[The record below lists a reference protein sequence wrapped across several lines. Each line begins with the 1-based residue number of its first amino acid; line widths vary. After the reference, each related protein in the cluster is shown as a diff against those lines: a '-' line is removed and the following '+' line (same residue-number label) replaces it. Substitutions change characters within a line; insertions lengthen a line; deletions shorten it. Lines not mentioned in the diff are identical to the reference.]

1 MFRNEKL
8 RIGLLIGVALL
19 SFFAGI
25 GRAPLFNKDEGAFCE
40 ATREMMLSG
49 NYIMTYLNGEP
60 RYDKPILIYW
70 LQALSVK
77 CFGLTEFAFRLPSA
91 LAACLWALAVYLF
104 ARRRFGADTAFWAAF
119 FLMTSVQVS
128 VIGKAAI
135 ADALLNLLIAVA
147 MFSLW
152 QYYEREDSTHLYAAA
167 IAMALGVLSKGPV
180 AILIPCAATFLFC
193 LIRGEWR
200 RWFRTLAVPGPL
212 LLFMAIAVPWYAAV
226 LWVQGWAFVEGF
238 LLRHNVQ
245 RFSGPF
251 EGHGGS
257 LFYYIPV
264 ILIGLMPYT
273 AALLRSLSRFREDF
287 RDPFRQY
294 LLIWFLFVWVFFSL
308 SGTKLPHYVIY
319 GYTPLFLLMALHL
332 DSVRSDRWLM
342 TPAVALFAALLFLPL
357 VVPMAIPRVK
367 DPYAVDALRAAAGYL
382 RHWTYL
388 LPMSAGLAALLALA
402 IARRPSRGMKLIA
415 AGIITTAMVN
425 FIGLFLTGAVL
436 HQPVK
441 EAAQVARE
449 QNLEVVAWQVSLPSF
464 MVYQE
469 RLMPKT
475 PSSGELVVLTESH
488 WLPHLGEYE
497 VLYEK
502 HGIALA
508 RITRLAG
515 S

>member
-1 MFRNEKL
+1 MFGNEKL
-8 RIGLLIGVALL
+8 RIALLVAVACL

-40 ATREMMLSG
+40 ATREMLASG
-49 NYIMTYLNGEP
+49 NYLMTYLNGEP
-60 RYDKPILIYW
+60 RYDKPILFYW

-77 CFGLTEFAFRLPSA
+77 LFGLTEFAFRLPSSI
-91 LAACLWALAVYLF
+91 AASLWALALYLF
-104 ARRRFGADTAFWAAF
+104 ARRRFGAETAFWAAF
-119 FLMTSVQVS
+119 LLMTSAQVT

-135 ADALLNLLIAVA
+135 ADALLNLCIAVT

-152 QYYEREDSTHLYAAA
+152 LYYERNDTTHLYAAA
-167 IAMALGVLSKGPV
+167 IAMALGMLTKGPV
-180 AILIPCAATFLFC
+180 AVLIPCAVTFLFC

-200 RWFRTLAVPGPL
+200 RWFRSLAAPGPI
-212 LLFMAIAVPWYAAV
+212 LLFLAIALPWYAAV
-226 LWVQGWAFVEGF
+226 LWVQGWDFVEGF

-245 RFSGPF
+245 RFGGPF

-257 LFYYIPV
+257 LIYYVPV
-264 ILIGLMPYT
+264 ILVGVMPFT
-273 AALLRSLSRFREDF
+273 AVLLRSLSRFRADF

-294 LLIWFLFVWVFFSL
+294 LLLWFLFVWVFFSL

-332 DSVRSDRWLM
+332 GEVRSDRWLLA
-342 TPAVALFAALLFLPL
+342 PAVLLFMVLLALPAVLPL
-357 VVPMAIPRVK
+357 AIPRVK
-367 DPYAVDALRAAAGYL
+367 DPYAADALRAAVGYL

-388 LPMSAGLAALLALA
+388 LPMGTGLACLLAMA
-402 IARRPSRGMKLIA
+402 FARGPSRAWKLVAVGLIM
-415 AGIITTAMVN
+415 TAMVN
-425 FIGLFLTGAVL
+425 FIGMFLTGAVL

-441 EAAQVARE
+441 EAALVARE
-449 QNLEVVAWQVSLPSF
+449 HNLEVVPWQVSLPSF

-475 PSSGELVVLTESH
+475 PSGPELVVLTESH
-488 WLPHLGEYE
+488 WLQHLGEHE

-515 S
+515 T